1 MRGKPVD
8 YLWSFLIG
16 GALCVA
22 AQLVFELLLSA
33 GVEFGLSITLMLA
46 IMAALSGAATI
57 LGQYQKLEGLGGFGA
72 MLPFTGFSAAIIEFT
87 AAALKEGLV
96 LLAERK
102 SPRYI
107 QDKINSFVDTREQFL
122 IGALSS
128 SYAILFFRD
137 IY

>member
-22 AQLVFELLLSA
+22 AQMVFELLLSA

-87 AAALKEGLV
+87 SAALKEGDT
-96 LLAERK
+96 LLRASRK
-102 SPRYI
+102 ALSAA
-107 QDKINSFVDTREQFL
+107 FL
-122 IGALSS
+122 IFGVGLPVAFGAALLMS
-128 SYAILFFRD
+128 FR
-137 IY
+137 

>member
-46 IMAALSGAATI
+46 IWLHSAGRPPFWGSIKSWKASAAL
-57 LGQYQKLEGLGGFGA
+57 GQCCL
-72 MLPFTGFSAAIIEFT
+72 LPAF
-87 AAALKEGLV
+87 
-96 LLAERK
+96 
-102 SPRYI
+102 PP
-107 QDKINSFVDTREQFL
+107 
-122 IGALSS
+122 LSLS
-128 SYAILFFRD
+128 LPLPH
-137 IY
+137 

>member
-57 LGQYQKLEGLGGFGA
+57 LGQYQKLEDLGGFGA

-87 AAALKEGLV
+87 AAALKEGDTLSR
-96 LLAERK
+96 ASRK
-102 SPRYI
+102 GLSAA
-107 QDKINSFVDTREQFL
+107 FL
-122 IGALSS
+122 IFGVGLPVAFGAALLMS
-128 SYAILFFRD
+128 FR
-137 IY
+137 

>member
-22 AQLVFELLLSA
+22 AQMVFELLLSA

-87 AAALKEGLV
+87 AAALKEGDT
-96 LLAERK
+96 LLQASRK
-102 SPRYI
+102 ALSAA
-107 QDKINSFVDTREQFL
+107 FL
-122 IGALSS
+122 IFGVGLPVAFGAALLMS
-128 SYAILFFRD
+128 FR
-137 IY
+137 

>member
-22 AQLVFELLLSA
+22 AQMVFELLLSA

-72 MLPFTGFSAAIIEFT
+72 MLPFTGFSAAIIEF
-87 AAALKEGLV
+87 AASALKEGDT
-96 LLAERK
+96 LLRASRK
-102 SPRYI
+102 ALSAA
-107 QDKINSFVDTREQFL
+107 FL
-122 IGALSS
+122 IFGVGLPVAFGAALLMS
-128 SYAILFFRD
+128 FR
-137 IY
+137 

>member
-72 MLPFTGFSAAIIEFT
+72 MLPFTGF
-87 AAALKEGLV
+87 
-96 LLAERK
+96 
-102 SPRYI
+102 PP
-107 QDKINSFVDTREQFL
+107 
-122 IGALSS
+122 LSLS
-128 SYAILFFRD
+128 LPLPH
-137 IY
+137 

>member
-1 MRGKPVD
+1 MQGKPVD

-72 MLPFTGFSAAIIEFT
+72 MLPFTGFSAAIIEFA
-87 AAALKEGLV
+87 AAALKEGDT
-96 LLAERK
+96 LLRASRK
-102 SPRYI
+102 ALSAA
-107 QDKINSFVDTREQFL
+107 FL
-122 IGALSS
+122 IFGVGLPVAFGAALLMS
-128 SYAILFFRD
+128 FR
-137 IY
+137 

>member
-87 AAALKEGLV
+87 AAALKEGDTFPR
-96 LLAERK
+96 ASRK
-102 SPRYI
+102 GLSAA
-107 QDKINSFVDTREQFL
+107 FL
-122 IGALSS
+122 IFGVGLPVAFGVALLMS
-128 SYAILFFRD
+128 FR
-137 IY
+137 

>member
-57 LGQYQKLEGLGGFGA
+57 LGQYQKLEDLGGFGA

-87 AAALKEGLV
+87 AAALTEGDT
-96 LLAERK
+96 LLRASRK
-102 SPRYI
+102 ALSAA
-107 QDKINSFVDTREQFL
+107 FL
-122 IGALSS
+122 IFGVGLPVAFGAALLMS
-128 SYAILFFRD
+128 FR
-137 IY
+137 

>member
-87 AAALKEGLV
+87 AAGDTLPRASRKGLS
-96 LLAERK
+96 AA
-102 SPRYI
+102 
-107 QDKINSFVDTREQFL
+107 FL
-122 IGALSS
+122 IFGVGLPAAFGAALLMS
-128 SYAILFFRD
+128 FFQ
-137 IY
+137 

>member
-22 AQLVFELLLSA
+22 AQMVFELLLSA

-57 LGQYQKLEGLGGFGA
+57 LGQYQKLEDLGGFGA
-72 MLPFTGFSAAIIEFT
+72 MLPFTGFPAAIIEFT
-87 AAALKEGLV
+87 AAALKEGDTLPR
-96 LLAERK
+96 ASRK
-102 SPRYI
+102 GLSAA
-107 QDKINSFVDTREQFL
+107 FL
-122 IGALSS
+122 IFGVGLPVAFGAALLMS
-128 SYAILFFRD
+128 FR
-137 IY
+137 

>member
-87 AAALKEGLV
+87 AAALKEGDTLP
-96 LLAERK
+96 LASRK
-102 SPRYI
+102 GLSAA
-107 QDKINSFVDTREQFL
+107 FL
-122 IGALSS
+122 IFGVGLPAAFGVALLMS
-128 SYAILFFRD
+128 FR
-137 IY
+137 

>member
-22 AQLVFELLLSA
+22 AQMVFELLLSA

-57 LGQYQKLEGLGGFGA
+57 LGQYQKLEDLGGFGA

-87 AAALKEGLV
+87 AAALKEGDT
-96 LLAERK
+96 LLRASRK
-102 SPRYI
+102 ALSAA
-107 QDKINSFVDTREQFL
+107 FL
-122 IGALSS
+122 IFGVGLPVAFGATLLMS
-128 SYAILFFRD
+128 FR
-137 IY
+137 

>member
-87 AAALKEGLV
+87 AAALKEGDT
-96 LLAERK
+96 LLRASRK
-102 SPRYI
+102 GLSAA
-107 QDKINSFVDTREQFL
+107 FL
-122 IGALSS
+122 IFGVGLPVAFGAALLMS
-128 SYAILFFRD
+128 FR
-137 IY
+137 